1 MRDSQIRA
9 RGEDP
14 LPRKGRSAGD
24 GSAVPHEL
32 QVLVVG
38 DGVGGLV
45 LAGLLLNRG
54 IRPVVAG
61 TTAARPRDG
70 GVALPPLS
78 VATLDELLLDVSVR
92 AAGRT
97 LRQWTLHDPDG
108 SVRVRRESSAAASRA
123 GVTLSRSQFRAALRE
138 ALPTRVVRP
147 ATRPVRIDQSGPSV
161 DVEFEDGVSEQF
173 DVVVAADGR
182 CSPAG
187 SAVHERA
194 AGDAGGDRGIEAVRD
209 DDDRPGTV
217 TWTVETDASVGAPTE
232 VAEVWFERSVLTS
245 LPLDAGRAVSVSTL
259 TDTDTGRTPTEV
271 VESLTTAVDCLPAAF
286 PADATARRD
295 AGGCDAWRIG
305 RVAFLGD
312 ATRAVAPLPGAATPV
327 AIEDASV
334 LADAL
339 DRCVGPDDALSTYAA
354 RRQRRVDDL
363 RTRVSEG
370 AHDSPERSL
379 PPALARA
386 VRSRAGLFAGY
397 FDADP

>member
-9 RGEDP
+9 RGDDP
-14 LPRKGRSAGD
+14 LPRTGRSTGD
-24 GSAVPHEL
+24 DSAVPHEL

-61 TTAARPRDG
+61 TNAARPRDG

-78 VATLDELLLDVSVR
+78 IATLDELLLDVSVR
-92 AAGRT
+92 AAGPT

-108 SVRVRRESSAAASRA
+108 SVRVRRESTAAASRA

-138 ALPTRVVRP
+138 ALPARVVRP
-147 ATRPVRIDQSGPSV
+147 ETRPVRIDQSGPSV

-187 SAVHERA
+187 LAVHERA
-194 AGDAGGDRGIEAVRD
+194 ADDAEADSGTGAVRD
-209 DDDRPGTV
+209 DGRPGTV

-232 VAEVWFERSVLTS
+232 VAEVRFERSVLTS
-245 LPLDAGRAVSVSTL
+245 LPLDAGRAVSVSMPA
-259 TDTDTGRTPTEV
+259 DGDTGRTPTEV
-271 VESLTTAVDCLPAAF
+271 AESLTTAVECLPATF
-286 PADATARRD
+286 PGDATVRRD
-295 AGGCDAWRIG
+295 AGGCDAWRVG

-354 RRQRRVDDL
+354 RRQRRLDDL
-363 RTRVSEG
+363 RTRVSAG
-370 AHDSPERSL
+370 ANDSLERSP
-379 PPALARA
+379 PPALAGA